1 MWREEGWGVGGKGSR
16 ETNEEALD
24 NRGWRLELGGG
35 VEMERSEWMSGGGMK
50 PEALVIGGWGDVR
63 NGDNQG

>member
-24 NRGWRLELGGG
+24 NRKWRLELGGG
-35 VEMERSEWMSGGGMK
+35 VEME
-50 PEALVIGGWGDVR
+50 
-63 NGDNQG
+63 

>member
-24 NRGWRLELGGG
+24 NRRWRLELGGDVG
-35 VEMERSEWMSGGGMK
+35 MERSEWMSGGRD
-50 PEALVIGGWGDVR
+50 EARSLGDR
-63 NGDNQG
+63 WMGRCEEWR